1 MNKAI
6 TWRKA
11 TKADLPIA
19 KEMVRDYIKL
29 ERREYDPTMYV
40 HWANSRSASRYL
52 ASRLKKKDHL
62 FIVALAR
69 HRIVGFL
76 IGTVMRR
83 SAVRRQAKSSRL
95 VFLYVR
101 PRYRSKGIGTQL
113 GRVFNQWCRRRGIS
127 RMSIKVSAKNRRA
140 VHLYRRMGYKEYEII
155 LEKKLT

>member
-1 MNKAI
+1 MNTKI

-11 TKADLPIA
+11 TIADLPIV

-29 ERREYDPTMYV
+29 ERRKYDPTMYV
-40 HWANSRSASRYL
+40 HWANSQSASRYL
-52 ASRLKKKDHL
+52 SSRLKKKDHL
-62 FIVALAR
+62 FIVAILP

-101 PRYRSKGIGTQL
+101 PRYRSHGIGTLL
-113 GRVFNQWCRRRGIS
+113 GRVFNRWCNKRGIS
-127 RMSIKVSAKNRRA
+127 HVSIKVSAKNRRA
-140 VHLYRRMGYKEYEII
+140 AKLYRRMGYKDYEIV
-155 LEKKLT
+155 LEKKLK